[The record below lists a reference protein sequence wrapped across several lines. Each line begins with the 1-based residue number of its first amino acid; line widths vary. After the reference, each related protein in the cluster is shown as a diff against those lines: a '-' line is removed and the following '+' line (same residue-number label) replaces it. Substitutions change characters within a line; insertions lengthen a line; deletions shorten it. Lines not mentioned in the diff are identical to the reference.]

1 MKHCIF
7 YVLTEGTNKV
17 NVEKL
22 TPPYIS
28 YNRGGLED
36 AEMKKM
42 VYVAGPYRG
51 NIKKNIENAER
62 KSIEL
67 IRQGFDVLTPHK
79 NTAGYEKYEDGEIT
93 DQTWLIMDLA
103 ILARCDILYVLKNSD
118 SSRGVQK
125 EIAFAYIH
133 NIPIIRE

>member
-1 MKHCIF
+1 MI
-7 YVLTEGTNKV
+7 L
-17 NVEKL
+17 
-22 TPPYIS
+22 
-28 YNRGGLED
+28 
-36 AEMKKM
+36 
-42 VYVAGPYRG
+42 VYVAGPYNGDIEG
-51 NIKKNIENAER
+51 NIKNAEK

-67 IRQGFDVLTPHK
+67 IRAGFAVITPHK
-79 NTAGYEKYEDGEIT
+79 NSAGYEKYEDGEIT
-93 DQTWLIMDLA
+93 DQTWIIMDLT